1 MTRGIVTGKFRRRL
15 TITFVVVAGV
25 AAGTVGIGA
34 YFLVRD
40 VRSDDFV
47 DRSIRDAEANYLSVS
62 EREGAAAGT
71 DIDALIGR
79 LTRRAVEAAVV
90 VRHDRHFSSHPTIG
104 ADDVPADLAPPDAIE
119 DGAALPHDDTS
130 IDGHAYLVVAT
141 PFPEPDAAM
150 YFFYSKAGM
159 ENGLRDLARITW
171 RLWLVVVIAAAL
183 VGDRLARRTL
193 RPVSRASRAAQSL
206 AEGLLATRLPVE
218 REDEFG
224 AWAVSFNEMAEAL
237 EAKIAELV
245 RARDRERR
253 FTSDVSHELRTPITA
268 LVSSGSMLEERLEG
282 LEPDAR
288 WMAEQMIREARRL
301 RGLVDDL
308 LEISRLQST
317 PDALRPSEVD
327 LGKLIRNV
335 LTSHHWHDLVES
347 RGEGHAIVT
356 DKARLERIL
365 VNLIGN
371 AVEHGDG
378 RREVSVTVEADDVL
392 IEVSDEGPGIPRAK
406 LPHVFERFYK
416 ADPSRPG
423 GSGLGL
429 AIAAEH
435 ARLLGGTLAV
445 ASPEGAGATFTLRIP
460 ARSPETRPVD
470 TAPLPA

>member
-1 MTRGIVTGKFRRRL
+1 MTRGIATGRFRRRL

-25 AAGTVGIGA
+25 AAGTVGLGA

-47 DRSIRDAEANYLSVS
+47 ERSVRDAEANFLSLS
-62 EREGAAAGT
+62 ERGIDIADGEIEAA
-71 DIDALIGR
+71 IDR
-79 LTRRAVEAAVV
+79 LARRAVEATVV
-90 VRHDRHFSSHPTIG
+90 VHGDRQFSSHPIIG
-104 ADDVPADLAPPDAIE
+104 ARDAPESLRPPE
-119 DGAALPHDDTS
+119 RLEEGKTLPHDDTS
-130 IDGHAYLVVAT
+130 IDGQAYLVVAT
-141 PFPEPDAAM
+141 PFTEPGTVM
-150 YFFYSKAGM
+150 YFFYSKAAM
-159 ENGLRDLARITW
+159 EDGLRDLARITW
-171 RLWLVVVIAAAL
+171 RLWLVVVIGAAL

-245 RARDRERR
+245 RARDRERQ

-268 LVSSGSMLEERLEG
+268 LVSSASMMEEHLEG
-282 LEPDAR
+282 LDPEAR
-288 WMAEQMIREARRL
+288 WTAEQMIREARRL

-308 LEISRLQST
+308 LEISRLHST
-317 PDALRPSEVD
+317 PDALRLSEVD
-327 LGKLIRNV
+327 LGKLIANV
-335 LTSHHWHDLVES
+335 LTSHHWHELVDFRRES
-347 RGEGHAIVT
+347 RVIVT
-356 DKARLERIL
+356 DKARVERIL

-378 RREVSVTVEADDVL
+378 HRRVSISEDATGAT
-392 IEVSDEGPGIPRAK
+392 IEVSDEGPGIAAAD

-416 ADPSRPG
+416 ADPARPG

-435 ARLLGGTLAV
+435 ARLLGGTLV
-445 ASPEGAGATFTLRIP
+445 AESSEDAGATFTLRIP
-460 ARSPETRPVD
+460 RSPETSPVD
-470 TAPLPA
+470 TAPLPT